1 MEWTTAKKAAQ
12 LLGTMTDDI
21 IRLREEITE
30 QRRALEN
37 MKKMAESFQTMS

>member
-1 MEWTTAKKAAQ
+1 MKKF
-12 LLGTMTDDI
+12 LTRVVKCGDGTMTDDI

-37 MKKMAESFQTMS
+37 MKKMAEHC